1 MSKRDPKTVKVLK
14 LARFQ
19 TYMAKLL
26 GEYALPLTPERD
38 EIIIDIQLQLIELQ
52 ALFDYLPTGVTVEK
66 SDKAWSLLA
75 LLPHKLLI
83 HYKDFLNFSPFC
95 SVAIDE
101 NLKDNLGLIGVNVL
115 LLEKETIDSIG
126 FNKLF

>member
-38 EIIIDIQLQLIELQ
+38 EIIIDI
-52 ALFDYLPTGVTVEK
+52 
-66 SDKAWSLLA
+66 
-75 LLPHKLLI
+75 
-83 HYKDFLNFSPFC
+83 
-95 SVAIDE
+95 
-101 NLKDNLGLIGVNVL
+101 
-115 LLEKETIDSIG
+115 
-126 FNKLF
+126 